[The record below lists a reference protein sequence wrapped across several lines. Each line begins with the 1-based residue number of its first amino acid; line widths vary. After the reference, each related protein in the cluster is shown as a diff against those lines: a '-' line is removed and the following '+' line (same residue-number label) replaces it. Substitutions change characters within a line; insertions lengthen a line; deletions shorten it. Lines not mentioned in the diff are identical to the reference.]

1 MAAGRRAAP
10 RNGPSVERRFYLVW
24 DVGPYLRN
32 DPRASLRKGTTKCT
46 IQYLESLLRATT
58 GQVLLVWDQ
67 AKWHTS
73 KKVRKWLNKH
83 DRIETHLL
91 PAWSPDTNP
100 MEDLWRELKEQ
111 VAACLERS
119 LDTLLESAKQ
129 YLANLSGKQA
139 LRTAGLY
146 VN

>member
-1 MAAGRRAAP
+1 MYGTLDLTSGATHVRAYEKGR
-10 RNGPSVERRFYLVW
+10 SDY
-24 DVGPYLRN
+24 
-32 DPRASLRKGTTKCT
+32 T
-46 IQYLESLLRATT
+46 IQYLESVLEKTT
-58 GQVLLVWDQ
+58 GRVLLIWDQ

-73 KKVRKWLNKH
+73 KKVRRWLEKH

-91 PAWSPDTNP
+91 PAWSPETNP
-100 MEDLWRELKEQ
+100 MEDLWRELFGR

-119 LDTLLESAKQ
+119 LDMLLESAQQ

-146 VN
+146 SN

>member
-1 MAAGRRAAP
+1 MHRIL
-10 RNGPSVERRFYLVW
+10 LVW

-32 DPRASLRKGTTKCT
+32 DPRAGLRQGTAKCT
-46 IQYLESLLRATT
+46 IQYLESLLQATR
-58 GQVLLVWDQ
+58 GEVLLVWDQ

-73 KKVRKWLNKH
+73 KKVRKWLDKH

-100 MEDLWRELKEQ
+100 MEDLWRELFRR

-119 LDTLLESAKQ
+119 LDTLLGCVQ
-129 YLANLSGKQA
+129 
-139 LRTAGLY
+139 
-146 VN
+146 

>member
-1 MAAGRRAAP
+1 
-10 RNGPSVERRFYLVW
+10 
-24 DVGPYLRN
+24 
-32 DPRASLRKGTTKCT
+32 
-46 IQYLESLLRATT
+46 
-58 GQVLLVWDQ
+58 
-67 AKWHTS
+67 
-73 KKVRKWLNKH
+73 
-83 DRIETHLL
+83 
-91 PAWSPDTNP
+91 